1 MNTPAERLKWAR
13 RQAGFASAAAFAR
26 ALGIPEVTYRAHE
39 KGPQVTGG
47 RGLSEAAAR
56 SYASTLGMNWAW
68 LLTGEGTPS
77 ARRGGAPAAEDTAA
91 AEPAGFQEP
100 PGAPAPNAG
109 PEALDIPAPG
119 TLPRNLPVRGTA
131 VGGDDGD
138 FEFNGDVVDYVR
150 RPPGIAAAR
159 NAFAVYVTGGSM
171 SPRFEAG
178 ELVFVHPD
186 RPPVSGN
193 DVLVELHGRDGQPGA
208 CYIKRLMRRTPTKI
222 VLRQFNPPRDDIEFA
237 LARVRAIYRILTPS
251 ELMGI

>member
-26 ALGIPEVTYRAHE
+26 AIGIPEVTYRAHE
-39 KGPQVTGG
+39 KGPRVTGG

-56 SYASTLGMNWAW
+56 SYASTLRVNWAW
-68 LLTGEGTPS
+68 LLTGEGT
-77 ARRGGAPAAEDTAA
+77 AALGRGGSPTTAGDMALEPTGIEDS
-91 AEPAGFQEP
+91 PDSP
-100 PGAPAPNAG
+100 LPNAQS
-109 PEALDIPAPG
+109 EALDIPAPAS
-119 TLPRNLPVRGTA
+119 LPRNLPVRGTA

-186 RPPVSGN
+186 RPPVSGS

-208 CYIKRLMRRTPTKI
+208 CYIKRLLRRTPTKI
-222 VLRQFNPPRDDIEFA
+222 VLQQFNPPRDDIEFA
-237 LARVRAIYRILTPS
+237 LERVRVVYRILTPS

>member
-13 RQAGFASAAAFAR
+13 RQAGFSSAAAFAR
-26 ALGIPEVTYRAHE
+26 AVGIPEVTYRAHE
-39 KGPQVTGG
+39 KGPRITGG

-56 SYASTLGMNWAW
+56 GYASTLRVNWAW

-77 ARRGGAPAAEDTAA
+77 AGRSVSWPGVDEVSS
-91 AEPAGFQEP
+91 EPAGFEET
-100 PGAPAPNAG
+100 PGALASNAG
-109 PEALDIPAPG
+109 AEALDIPAPG

-208 CYIKRLMRRTPTKI
+208 CYIKRLLRRTPTKI
-222 VLRQFNPPRDDIEFA
+222 VLQQFNPPRDDIEFT
-237 LARVRAIYRILTPS
+237 LKQIRVVYRILTPS